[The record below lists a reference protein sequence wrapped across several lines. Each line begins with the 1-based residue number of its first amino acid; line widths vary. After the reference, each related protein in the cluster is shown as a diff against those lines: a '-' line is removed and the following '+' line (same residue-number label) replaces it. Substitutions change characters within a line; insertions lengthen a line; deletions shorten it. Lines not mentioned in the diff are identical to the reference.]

1 LSASAGDGYA
11 IPIWAARITL
21 RQPQALTRAYGHA
34 ALQPLARGE
43 RNQQCS
49 ICTGTARLAMEGSK
63 AGDSNLLGIGLYT
76 VAEAS
81 RLTGIPRASL
91 RRWLRGYT
99 YAAAGE
105 RPATSA
111 PVWQR
116 QLPDIDGILGLGFLD
131 LIEARFVDAFRKWSV
146 PWRVIRLCAERA
158 RSLIGSDHPFSS
170 QRFRTDGRT
179 IFAETVDESG
189 EEQLLDLARSQLAFA
204 RIIGP
209 SLYEGIEFSERDMPV
224 RWWPMGEQAP
234 VVIDPTRSFGQPIVS
249 EAGIPTST
257 IADAVAAEGSVAR
270 VARLYRVDL
279 RSVRA
284 AVKFEERLS
293 QRLAA

>member
-1 LSASAGDGYA
+1 
-11 IPIWAARITL
+11 
-21 RQPQALTRAYGHA
+21 
-34 ALQPLARGE
+34 
-43 RNQQCS
+43 
-49 ICTGTARLAMEGSK
+49 MEGSK

-105 RPATSA
+105 RHATSA

-116 QLPDIDGILGLGFLD
+116 QLPDIDGTLGLGFLD

-209 SLYEGIEFSERDMPV
+209 SLYEGIER
-224 RWWPMGEQAP
+224 R
-234 VVIDPTRSFGQPIVS
+234 
-249 EAGIPTST
+249 
-257 IADAVAAEGSVAR
+257 
-270 VARLYRVDL
+270 DL
-279 RSVRA
+279 RSGQRPQGQIQRSVRHSIGRA
-284 AVKFEERLS
+284 ALS
-293 QRLAA
+293 TR